1 MEEVQVRV
9 EPLELLAVQHIVM
22 DEEGIVILPYRTRL
36 IAGNPSAGD
45 EVQQVGWFRPDGLPP
60 LAFASHRKVL
70 QHWTQEVLARGA
82 A

>member
-1 MEEVQVRV
+1 V
-9 EPLELLAVQHIVM
+9 L
-22 DEEGIVILPYRTRL
+22 LPYRARL
-36 IAGNPSAGD
+36 IAGDPAAGD
-45 EVQQVGWFRPDGLPP
+45 EVQQVGWFRPDRLPP